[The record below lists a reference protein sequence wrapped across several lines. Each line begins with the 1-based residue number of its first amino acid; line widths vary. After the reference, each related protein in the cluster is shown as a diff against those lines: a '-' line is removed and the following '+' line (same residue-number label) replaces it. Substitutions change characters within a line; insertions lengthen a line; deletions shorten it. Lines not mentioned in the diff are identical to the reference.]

1 MSLVSESPERSAPVW
16 VTSCHH
22 QAARH
27 TDVGGL
33 VSARMLALLPLPPA
47 LGDGFMFH
55 FSQFMPII
63 IIVIQHDRITPR
75 HYKQVSTVLLT
86 CLCSDLILS
95 VSIQLNYD
103 SIINF
108 ANYNSSSVPSSPFI
122 GAPYLLVVSTKY
134 NVSTRLHNWRGLS
147 FVLFMPSA
155 GLCPHFCMQCPGGG
169 HDPGHE
175 VVSAAAGHQTRPPA
189 AVTCLTSDMKNRKV
203 T

>member
-1 MSLVSESPERSAPVW
+1 MSPSPPRDQPRCGLPVAIIRPPDTLMLVVLSLPGCWRC
-16 VTSCHH
+16 CHSH
-22 QAARH
+22 
-27 TDVGGL
+27 
-33 VSARMLALLPLPPA
+33 LL

-95 VSIQLNYD
+95 VSIQPNYD

-122 GAPYLLVVSTKY
+122 GAPYLLVVSTTY
-134 NVSTRLHNWRGLS
+134 NISTRLHNWRGLS
-147 FVLFMPSA
+147 FVLCHLRDCVHISA
-155 GLCPHFCMQCPGGG
+155 CSVQVGGMTPG
-169 HDPGHE
+169 
-175 VVSAAAGHQTRPPA
+175 TRLS
-189 AVTCLTSDMKNRKV
+189 VQLLGTRHRRLLLSLV
-203 T
+203 